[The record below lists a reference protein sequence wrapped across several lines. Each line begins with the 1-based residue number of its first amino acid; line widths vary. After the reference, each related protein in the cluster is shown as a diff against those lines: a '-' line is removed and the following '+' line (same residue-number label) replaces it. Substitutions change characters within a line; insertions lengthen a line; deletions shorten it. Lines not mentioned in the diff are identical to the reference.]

1 MNEGS
6 MRLEEVGPVKKL
18 WLVTNVMVA
27 CGVVLTLGGTLLGL
41 GPIALVCGVLLI
53 WSGIV
58 KVVVLRVWRAT
69 LSAAPLP
76 EPTSAGMPSTSA
88 LGESP

>member
-1 MNEGS
+1 M
-6 MRLEEVGPVKKL
+6 KKL
-18 WLVTNVMVA
+18 WLVTNIMVA
-27 CGVVLTLGGTLLGL
+27 CGIVSTLGGTLLGF

-69 LSAAPLP
+69 LPAAPLP
-76 EPTSAGMPSTSA
+76 ESTSAGMRSSSA
-88 LGESP
+88 FGESP